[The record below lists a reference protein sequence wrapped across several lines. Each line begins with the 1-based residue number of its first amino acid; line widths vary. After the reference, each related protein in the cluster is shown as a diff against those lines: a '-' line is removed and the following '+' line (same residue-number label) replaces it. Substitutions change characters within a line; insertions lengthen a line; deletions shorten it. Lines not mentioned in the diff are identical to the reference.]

1 MFLIHPS
8 KLSTKSSSRIKC
20 KFKTGYPT
28 SRKIYTTGSPT
39 ISIKLISTIGR
50 FFEAFSRRS
59 SSSARVRRTLER
71 RGRAETSGR
80 VLASVTLASRYAR
93 DTHRSNWV
101 TSARATAFSC
111 PWENDAAPV
120 FLSRESSIFRLFCPP
135 ASSPKYAKDER
146 PTEPLFS
153 SLDHRCRIRFLAFA
167 AREVLSSS

>member
-28 SRKIYTTGSPT
+28 PRKIYTTGSPT

-71 RGRAETSGR
+71 RGRAAARDFRPSAR
-80 VLASVTLASRYAR
+80 RYAR

-101 TSARATAFSC
+101 TAARATAFSC

-146 PTEPLFS
+146 PTEALFS

>member
-20 KFKTGYPT
+20 KFKTDASKNLHHWISDDFHKIDLDDRSFFRGFLEAVVVLGT
-28 SRKIYTTGSPT
+28 SSKDVGKERKGS
-39 ISIKLISTIGR
+39 G
-50 FFEAFSRRS
+50 SR
-59 SSSARVRRTLER
+59 LP
-71 RGRAETSGR
+71 AECSPR
-80 VLASVTLASRYAR
+80 SRYAR

-101 TSARATAFSC
+101 TAARATAFSC

-120 FLSRESSIFRLFCPP
+120 FLSRESSIFRLFCPS

-146 PTEPLFS
+146 PTETLFS

-167 AREVLSSS
+167 ACEVLSSS